1 MSKQIFFPSNPKL
14 NINKIFRNNTEI
26 DDDIKSFL
34 NISEDSSQ
42 SKGYDIYE
50 PSLDRVL
57 PIFFEDDNKEK
68 TKEKSNEIGYP
79 CQQDNQE
86 NQENQEKKKIID
98 VDFIEKVQQKIKE
111 NIYLIRPFKEKK
123 KIGRKIRSKEGSG
136 EHNKFSND
144 NLTRKCK
151 HLVLDSIWNF
161 INQKIKIM
169 YSDESDEFPNN
180 LKMKQLLKLGQKSAE
195 RSKVEYNKEFLNK
208 TLGSIFSEDVS
219 TKYSRYSIN
228 HNKNLIEDLLNEN
241 DEKKRL
247 IFQKLFG
254 LTFLDCLNY
263 YRGIIDIEELYGM
276 KKFDEYLNETD
287 LGYNS
292 DEYEKVIKCFMYNY
306 EKIIK
311 GKHSRTRVKKIKNN
325 K

>member
-1 MSKQIFFPSNPKL
+1 MSKQIFFPSNPKH

-111 NIYLIRPFKEKK
+111 NITY
-123 KIGRKIRSKEGSG
+123 KI
-136 EHNKFSND
+136 
-144 NLTRKCK
+144 
-151 HLVLDSIWNF
+151 
-161 INQKIKIM
+161 
-169 YSDESDEFPNN
+169 
-180 LKMKQLLKLGQKSAE
+180 LKLNNIYYQKQI
-195 RSKVEYNKEFLNK
+195 FL
-208 TLGSIFSEDVS
+208 V
-219 TKYSRYSIN
+219 
-228 HNKNLIEDLLNEN
+228 
-241 DEKKRL
+241 EKKR
-247 IFQKLFG
+247 
-254 LTFLDCLNY
+254 TFY
-263 YRGIIDIEELYGM
+263 IR
-276 KKFDEYLNETD
+276 K
-287 LGYNS
+287 
-292 DEYEKVIKCFMYNY
+292 
-306 EKIIK
+306 
-311 GKHSRTRVKKIKNN
+311 
-325 K
+325 